1 MAPRWGAERM
11 AMDRTHVGGT
21 INKLGDVGIKAE
33 CFLLFASSS
42 EGLVLLGRDAQ
53 KSHDFLG
60 REDLKQK
67 LC

>member
-1 MAPRWGAERM
+1 M
-11 AMDRTHVGGT
+11 AMGRTHVGGT

-42 EGLVLLGRDAQ
+42 GGLVLLGRDAQ
-53 KSHDFLG
+53 KYHDFFG